1 MNQQEIEDMN
11 LRRAVRGLPEY
22 SPPTDVWLDIE
33 NMLNRED
40 REQRKLQEALS
51 LLPSYEAPP
60 MVWQDIVTALEQK
73 PQQAKVFS
81 ITRLAIAAASV
92 GFIATV
98 GLWWYAMQRPSETLS
113 YSFKTEKIDDA
124 VLNHNQNIN
133 SEDEQAFE
141 MVNQICAEKTFVCE
155 QPQVQK
161 LRNEL
166 DELNKAQTDLKD
178 AIGLYGTDEDL
189 QQQLLHVEQE
199 RTEVLKK
206 IMSEI

>member
-11 LRRAVRGLPEY
+11 LRRAIRALPEY

-33 NMLNRED
+33 NMLNHED
-40 REQRKLQEALS
+40 KEQHKLQNALS
-51 LLPSYEAPP
+51 LLPHYEAPP
-60 MVWQDIVTALEQK
+60 MVWQHIEIMLEQK
-73 PQQAKVFS
+73 PLQAKVFS
-81 ITRLAIAAASV
+81 ITRLAIAAASL

-98 GLWWYAMQRPSETLS
+98 GLWWYAVQRPSESLS
-113 YSFKTEKIDDA
+113 YSFRVEQVEDA
-124 VLNHNQNIN
+124 VLNRNQNIN
-133 SEDEQAFE
+133 SEDEKAFD

-155 QPQVQK
+155 QPEIQK

-166 DELNKAQTDLKD
+166 DELNKAHTDLKD
-178 AIGLYGTDEDL
+178 AIGLYGTDTDL

-199 RTEVLKK
+199 RTEILKK